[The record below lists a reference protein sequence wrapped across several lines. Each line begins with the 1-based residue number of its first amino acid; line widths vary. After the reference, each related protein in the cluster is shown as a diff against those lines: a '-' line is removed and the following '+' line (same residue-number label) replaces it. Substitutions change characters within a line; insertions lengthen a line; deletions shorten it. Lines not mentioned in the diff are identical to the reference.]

1 MKKVI
6 TFLLALAA
14 ALLAGCAAPPEERA
28 PVPDA
33 PVVAI
38 IPAAEP
44 MVMIAQVPAEDI
56 PAADA
61 EPCPV
66 SDQEIVMLAK
76 VVYQESNVLL
86 WRGDRYGVSYHARQA
101 AVAWCALNRYD
112 EGSFGESLADV
123 LTAPRQFDYRED
135 AEYTNDN
142 LYIARDVVERW
153 WAEKRGE
160 ADVGRTLPAD
170 YLFFHGDGKE
180 NHFRKELSDTG
191 EYWDWSLPDPYV

>member
-1 MKKVI
+1 MEKAI

-14 ALLAGCAAPPEERA
+14 VLLVGCAAPSEERV

-33 PVVAI
+33 PVVAL
-38 IPAAEP
+38 
-44 MVMIAQVPAEDI
+44 I

-61 EPCPV
+61 EPCPI

-76 VVYQESNVLL
+76 VVYQESNVLA
-86 WRGDRYGVSYHARQA
+86 WCGERYGVSYHARQA

-112 EGSFGESLADV
+112 EVSFVESLADV
-123 LTAPRQFDYRED
+123 LTAPRQFDYREG
-135 AEYTNDN
+135 AEYTNEN

-153 WAEKRGE
+153 WSEKQGN
-160 ADVGRTLPAD
+160 ADAGRTLPPD
-170 YLFFHGDGKE
+170 YLFFHGDGRE
-180 NHFRKELSDTG
+180 NYFRKELRDTG